1 VPRVKRGTHRR
12 ASRKKVLEQA
22 SGYFLTKSKLYRAA
36 QEAVERGLKFAYVG
50 RKLKKREYRSLW
62 IVRINA
68 SCRAAGV
75 SYSQFV
81 RGLKAAGLDLNRKV
95 LADIALHDD
104 AGFLSLVH
112 AAKAALE
119 AKPGPDAEPEPEGRH
134 PLAEPEP
141 EARHPLAEPAPEAKP
156 ALEAEPAAESEPP
169 ENA

>member
-75 SYSQFV
+75 SYSQFI

-95 LADIALHDD
+95 LADIALHDE
-104 AGFLSLVH
+104 AGFTSLIQ
-112 AAKAALE
+112 AAMAALE
-119 AKPGPDAEPEPEGRH
+119 EKPTAEATAPPEATAPREPEAAPEAAAATEPEAAPEPETA
-134 PLAEPEP
+134 PESAPEP
-141 EARHPLAEPAPEAKP
+141 TV
-156 ALEAEPAAESEPP
+156 
-169 ENA
+169 